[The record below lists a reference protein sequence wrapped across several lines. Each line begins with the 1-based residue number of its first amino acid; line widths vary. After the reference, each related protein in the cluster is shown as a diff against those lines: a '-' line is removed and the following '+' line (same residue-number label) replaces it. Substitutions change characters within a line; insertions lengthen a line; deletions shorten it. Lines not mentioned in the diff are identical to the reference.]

1 MVNQNVNLYTV
12 GLISVHNINLLTSF
26 FSMATL
32 NYTLYKSVDFDFLAW
47 LWSLI
52 ARRVMSQT
60 LSEGM

>member
-12 GLISVHNINLLTSF
+12 GLISVHYINLLTSF

-32 NYTLYKSVDFDFLAW
+32 NYALYKSVDFDFLAW

-60 LSEGM
+60 LSEGT